1 MVHCPSYF
9 KPIFPNNVGTE
20 VRICTTTK
28 TGTDIFLVVDEDG
41 DMIAFSSD
49 EELMMGLTMV
59 KDDTFRIF
67 IKGKVHRFH
76 YLYRKVVSYK
86 ATF

>member
-1 MVHCPSYF
+1 M
-9 KPIFPNNVGTE
+9 
-20 VRICTTTK
+20 RICTTTK
-28 TGTDIFLVVDEDG
+28 TGTDISLVVDEDG